1 MEAGRDDDRAGAPPD
16 PARRHRRSAAKPADL
31 LLPADPCDPA
41 SRLAR
46 ALEYRRRP
54 GGDCQ
59 LVATLVNGK
68 SPEGL
73 HNFLATYVRYQT
85 HVYAYVLLI
94 ADPFPGFGGK
104 PGYPIDLE
112 IDPPQSQNRWT
123 VGFRVILAIPAFIV
137 SGILGYLNRALGI
150 FSWVLA
156 VLMGRVPEGL
166 RNFAAFCV
174 RYEQQTAGYCLVAD
188 RAVPELQRRRQRI
201 DSARLSRWLLVSW
214 VANAV
219 TLGSPDWC

>member
-1 MEAGRDDDRAGAPPD
+1 MEQAGTMTERAHHPIRLVVTDDLQRNRLTSFFRLILAIPHLVWLALWGIVAVL
-16 PARRHRRSAAKPADL
+16 AAIANWF
-31 LLPADPCDPA
+31 
-41 SRLAR
+41 
-46 ALEYRRRP
+46 
-54 GGDCQ
+54 
-59 LVATLVNGK
+59 ATLVNGK

-112 IDPPQSQNRWT
+112 IDPPQLQNRWT

-174 RYEQQTAGYCLVAD
+174 RYEQQTAGYAFLLTGRYPSFNVA
-188 RAVPELQRRRQRI
+188 
-201 DSARLSRWLLVSW
+201 VSE
-214 VANAV
+214 
-219 TLGSPDWC
+219 